1 MLKATILLVLGLV
14 PVVLC
19 VMLIFKN
26 FLSQYKMNYR
36 GALALLVIALALASL
51 IYSLSA
57 IIGAMG
63 LQNTIKLLDSSPKI
77 PQDEIDVLTKSIPL
91 VTRDTIKYLI
101 IGYVLYILDFILVK
115 KINKK
120 IQIEIENN
128 TSKRWNLK

>member
-1 MLKATILLVLGLV
+1 M
-14 PVVLC
+14 
-19 VMLIFKN
+19 
-26 FLSQYKMNYR
+26 
-36 GALALLVIALALASL
+36 VIALALASL